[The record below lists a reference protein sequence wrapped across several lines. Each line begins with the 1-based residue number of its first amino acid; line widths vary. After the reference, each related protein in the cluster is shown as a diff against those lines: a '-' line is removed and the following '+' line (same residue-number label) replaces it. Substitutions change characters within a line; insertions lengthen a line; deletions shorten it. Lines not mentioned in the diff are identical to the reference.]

1 MERLKEWVA
10 QKKEQYGEELQ
21 QAGTR
26 EEQWAYAEVLA
37 ILDEVSDFLEED

>member
-10 QKKEQYGEELQ
+10 QRKEIYGEELA

-26 EEQWAYAEVLA
+26 EEKWAYAEVLA